1 MRALVTYYS
10 ESGNTERVARAI
22 YDALEAVDRE
32 LEPLMN
38 VDDFTPFDAV
48 FFGFPVHSHGMPAEA
63 QKALQSLPR
72 GITLA
77 LFGTHGSLRGGPLV
91 ITAFHNA
98 MSVTSAAEVIG
109 TFGCQGR
116 VKLAIIEALINH
128 PEHRGWALEAQGSAD
143 HPDAVDLE
151 DAADF
156 ARRMVAKL
164 QSNGPVDVER
174 IASQGE

>member
-22 YDALEAVDRE
+22 YDAIETGE
-32 LEPLMN
+32 KSLEPLMN
-38 VDDFTPFDAV
+38 VDEFASFDAI
-48 FFGFPVHSHGMPAEA
+48 FFGFPVQSHGMPAEA

-72 GITLA
+72 GTTLA
-77 LFGTHGSLRGGPLV
+77 LFATHGSFRGGALV

-98 MSVTSAAEVIG
+98 MSVTSTADVIG

-128 PEHRGWALEAQGSAD
+128 PEHRSWALEAQGSAG
-143 HPDAVDLE
+143 HPDTADLE

-164 QSNGPVDVER
+164 R
-174 IASQGE
+174 AA